1 MSLKSIKCMD
11 VELVIF
17 QLWLVVYYMVLELT
31 VLEAE
36 HFAEH
41 LASRGGKVRYNS
53 FNLGNGAALHRA
65 SKLGG

>member
-17 QLWLVVYYMVLELT
+17 QRWLVVYYMVLELT
-31 VLEAE
+31 VLEVE

-41 LASRGGKVRYNS
+41 LAGRGGNIRYNS
-53 FNLGNGAALHRA
+53 FNLGKGAALHRA